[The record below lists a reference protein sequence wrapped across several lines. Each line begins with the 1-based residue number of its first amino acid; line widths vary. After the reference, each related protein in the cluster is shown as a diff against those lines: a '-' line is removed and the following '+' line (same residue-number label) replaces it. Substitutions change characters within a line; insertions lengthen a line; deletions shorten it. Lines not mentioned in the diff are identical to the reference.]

1 MIIED
6 PNNGGLDVKLI
17 DFNVSRRFRDED
29 TCTKYLMQTN
39 TGAAAFT
46 APEVN
51 NREKYNEKIDI
62 WGVGTVLYYTLFG
75 QRPFPQ
81 NTSSEL

>member
-1 MIIED
+1 MRIVEYLHSEEVSICHRDININNVMITED
-6 PNNGGLDVKLI
+6 PIGTLDVKLI

-46 APEVN
+46 SPEVN
-51 NREKYNEKIDI
+51 SRE
-62 WGVGTVLYYTLFG
+62 
-75 QRPFPQ
+75 
-81 NTSSEL
+81 

>member
-1 MIIED
+1 LRIVEYLHSEEVSICHRDININNVMITED
-6 PNNGGLDVKLI
+6 PIGTLDVKLI

-46 APEVN
+46 SPEVN
-51 NREKYNEKIDI
+51 NRE
-62 WGVGTVLYYTLFG
+62 
-75 QRPFPQ
+75 
-81 NTSSEL
+81 

>member
-1 MIIED
+1 MRIVEYLHSEEVSICHRDININNVMITED
-6 PNNGGLDVKLI
+6 PIGTLDVKLI

-46 APEVN
+46 SPEVN
-51 NREKYNEKIDI
+51 NRE
-62 WGVGTVLYYTLFG
+62 
-75 QRPFPQ
+75 
-81 NTSSEL
+81 

>member
-1 MIIED
+1 LEIVEYLHSEEVSICHRDININNVMITED
-6 PNNGGLDVKLI
+6 SIGTLDVKLI

-46 APEVN
+46 SPEVN
-51 NREKYNEKIDI
+51 NRE
-62 WGVGTVLYYTLFG
+62 
-75 QRPFPQ
+75 
-81 NTSSEL
+81 